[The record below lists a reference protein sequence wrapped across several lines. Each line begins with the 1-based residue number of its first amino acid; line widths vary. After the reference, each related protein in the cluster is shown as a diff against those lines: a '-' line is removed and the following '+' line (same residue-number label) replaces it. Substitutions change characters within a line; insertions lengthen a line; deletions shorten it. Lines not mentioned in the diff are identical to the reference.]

1 LKKLKN
7 TKTPNLKKRIIELD
21 VLFGKYIKLKHS
33 DERGVCTCVTCG
45 KKMKFGDRGLQAGHF
60 VRRGNY
66 RLRWDEHN
74 VHPQCVYC
82 NKYLSGNE
90 IAHAEYIID
99 TYGLE
104 VFKKLMETKR
114 QINKRPKIKEIEE
127 LILYYENKIEALNG

>member
-1 LKKLKN
+1 MKKLKN
-7 TKTPNLKKRIIELD
+7 TKTPNIKKRIIELD

-33 DERGVCTCVTCG
+33 DYKGYCNCVTCG
-45 KKMKFGDRGLQAGHF
+45 KILKLGTQDLQAGHF

-66 RLRWDEHN
+66 SLRWNEFN
-74 VHPQCVYC
+74 VHPQCARC

-104 VFKKLMETKR
+104 VFKELMEVKR

-127 LILYYENKIEALNG
+127 LILYYENKIEGLNG